1 MSDNCPPPLNL
12 FTKKQ
17 LLFTYNTNAN
27 SVRDPS
33 DPLKYSYIVRN
44 SLSANI
50 SRKTKNVLK
59 FCAYNQNIYI
69 IAGENSIV
77 EKYIFDPNNRFTD
90 FKSFASITKPRYYL
104 SAHYFDLNELSWI
117 MVFGGKRIKPP
128 LPTGLLTNVY
138 PRTVEYFDLEN
149 PDDGWKVSSVEMV
162 YPRAKH
168 TSQILSG
175 QSMLSSTSYPDDSIS
190 WEPKNSI
197 YLIGGTDN
205 YTSPGK
211 TFLVSPI
218 DVYVPNLGS
227 KFLGPAY
234 FESSLVGSPLASDF
248 TTNPGIL
255 DRFQAVQFRIQP
267 CSAIYK
273 GKLYLIGGQTASPRQ
288 ADANNHPITRC
299 SSTVFYLDRTLSTI
313 PGYPVSRPNPPEID
327 RVGSEG
333 VYSEGAVASPFTNW
347 FPAGWTGSAFP
358 SDWPTPSGVLDSG
371 PYQPGDHCLQVRR
384 VGAGASV
391 LGNFLYVAGGSNAG
405 QNLME
410 DTDDLLPL
418 YQYALDSVEYYDG
431 VSWKFAPSMNYKRYG
446 ARLITFNN
454 LLYAIGGQDENGNFV
469 SQMETFDPT
478 QWFVFPKEPW
488 RLTSITNNTH
498 PFGPGVTIT
507 RERLASTR

>member
-1 MSDNCPPPLNL
+1 MSDSCPPPLNL

-27 SVRDPS
+27 SVRDRA
-33 DPLKYSYIVRN
+33 DPLQYSYIVKN

-50 SRKTKNVLK
+50 SRKTKDVLR
-59 FCAYNQNIYI
+59 FCAYNQNIYL

-90 FKSFASITKPRYYL
+90 FNSFASLTKPRYYL
-104 SAHYFDLNELSWI
+104 SAHYFGLNDLNWI

-138 PRTVEYFDLEN
+138 PRSVEYFDLEK
-149 PDDGWKVSSVEMV
+149 PDEGWKVSSVEMI

-168 TSQILSG
+168 TSQVINTES
-175 QSMLSSTSYPDDSIS
+175 
-190 WEPKNSI
+190 SI

-205 YTSPGK
+205 YTQPGK
-211 TFLVSPI
+211 TFLLSPI
-218 DVYVPNLGS
+218 DVYVPNVES
-227 KFLGPAY
+227 KLISATY
-234 FESSLVGSPLASDF
+234 FESCLVGSPLASDF

-255 DRFQAVQFRIQP
+255 GRFQAVQFRIQP

-273 GKLYLIGGQTASPRQ
+273 NKLYLIGGQMASPRQ
-288 ADANNHPITRC
+288 VDANNIPITRC
-299 SSTVFYLDRTLSTI
+299 SSTVFYLQLDTSRT
-313 PGYPVSRPNPPEID
+313 NPPEID
-327 RVGSEG
+327 RVGVNSNVSSGFYAEG
-333 VYSEGAVASPFTNW
+333 INDPTPRTNW

-358 SDWPTPSGVLDSG
+358 SDWPTPTSVVDTG
-371 PYQPGDHCLQVRR
+371 PYQPGKHCLQVRR

-391 LGNFLYVAGGSNAG
+391 LGDFLFVAGGSNAG

-410 DTDDLLPL
+410 DTSDLLPL
-418 YQYALDSVEYYDG
+418 YQYALNSVEYYDG
-431 VSWKFAPSMNYKRYG
+431 IEWKFAPSMNYKRYG

-454 LLYAIGGQDENGNFV
+454 LLYVIGGQDENGNFV
-469 SQMETFDPT
+469 AQMETFDPT
-478 QWFVFPKEPW
+478 QWLVFPNEPW
-488 RLTSITNNTH
+488 RLSSITKNTH

-507 RERLASTR
+507 REKLASTR